1 MADENQGIN
10 AEPAQNPNGQ
20 AAEQADDPTEL
31 TFDQWQEKAKGT
43 GVLRGRLAVV
53 GKDGYDIKLASTP
66 EFKTHLERKL
76 LEASFTETT
85 IQAAVSSTT
94 PGFLLGL
101 STDASWRK
109 ELSSSTSSAE
119 DVTLMHYSHIFP
131 RATMHLG
138 TRDLEI
144 SDECLEFLKE
154 ARIDVEQGRIDTAL
168 KSFEEEFEVTL
179 GGRRFEV
186 KKVREHNESRTAEQ
200 NVGKKV
206 SGGIEGSSMA
216 AGGKF
221 GFGRDKG
228 QTSSIQNDSSAGK
241 RGRGLR
247 VIGGDERRFENVE
260 EWAATIA
267 RSNWKAIEHDNV
279 VSLLNHLKW
288 VIARDDK
295 QGNLS
300 GLVGRMWE
308 HSEMLQKRA
317 LAELVFQIRITL
329 RSTTINKKKW
339 FQRRERKV
347 RNFTIDPVDPDTIEW
362 IYVKIP
368 DAGIKEDVYEPQ
380 LKESAIRHLTK
391 EEKKRRPI
399 EIEVKGLDPYQV
411 FLVLQLKRHRWK
423 SPPPDG
429 KDPLPDPGRYPLNW
443 ILPLL
448 DADEET
454 NRDLEYGYRF

>member
-10 AEPAQNPNGQ
+10 GEPAQNPNGQ
-20 AAEQADDPTEL
+20 AVEQADDPTEL

-66 EFKTHLERKL
+66 AFKLKRVERANVTYNRSTDIIETEFKTHLEQKL

-85 IQAAVSSTT
+85 IQAAASSTT

-119 DVTLMHYSHIFP
+119 DATLMHYSHTFP

-144 SDECLEFLKE
+144 SDECLEFLE
-154 ARIDVEQGRIDTAL
+154 ARINVEEGRIDAAL
-168 KSFEEEFEVTL
+168 KSFEEEFGAFFATEVTL
-179 GGRRFEV
+179 GGRRSEV
-186 KKVREHNESRTAEQ
+186 KKVREHIESRSAEQ
-200 NVGKKV
+200 KVGKKV

-216 AGGKF
+216 AGGKV
-221 GFGRDKG
+221 GFGRDEG
-228 QTSSIQNDSSAGK
+228 QNFSIQNDSSAGK

-279 VSLLNHLKW
+279 KPLLTHIKW

-295 QGNLS
+295 QGNFS
-300 GLVGRMWE
+300 RLVGRMWE
-308 HSEMLQKRA
+308 HSEKLQNCA
-317 LAELVFQIRITL
+317 LAGLVFQIRITL
-329 RSTTINKKKW
+329 RST
-339 FQRRERKV
+339 
-347 RNFTIDPVDPDTIEW
+347 
-362 IYVKIP
+362 
-368 DAGIKEDVYEPQ
+368 
-380 LKESAIRHLTK
+380 
-391 EEKKRRPI
+391 
-399 EIEVKGLDPYQV
+399 
-411 FLVLQLKRHRWK
+411 
-423 SPPPDG
+423 
-429 KDPLPDPGRYPLNW
+429 
-443 ILPLL
+443 
-448 DADEET
+448 
-454 NRDLEYGYRF
+454 